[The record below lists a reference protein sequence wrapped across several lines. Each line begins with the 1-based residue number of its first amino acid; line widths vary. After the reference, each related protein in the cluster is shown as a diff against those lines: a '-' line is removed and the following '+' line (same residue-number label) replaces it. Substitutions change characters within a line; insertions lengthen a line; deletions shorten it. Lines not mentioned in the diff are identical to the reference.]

1 MSVLA
6 LHQISTPVF
15 HAWHSIDLDGLCVG
29 DSLQCHFYFFLRA
42 FTPLPMC
49 HGRDYA
55 LGILMYAQWVFKRCQ
70 F

>member
-15 HAWHSIDLDGLCVG
+15 HAWHSIELDSPCVG
-29 DSLQCHFYFFLRA
+29 DSRQCQFYFFLRA

-49 HGRDYA
+49 HSRDFA
-55 LGILMYAQWVFKRCQ
+55 LGILIDA
-70 F
+70 